1 MSELKVFLFS
11 CAVLYSLLLECGHLF
26 AGCEPINIDEF
37 SQCVEICTSKE
48 DKSNFDSDRTLKEY
62 CVERC
67 VLTLRKCAYE

>member
-1 MSELKVFLFS
+1 MDVLKVFLFS

-37 SQCVEICTSKE
+37 SQCVEACTSKE
-48 DKSNFDSDRTLKEY
+48 DKTNFDSDRTLKEY

-67 VLTLRKCAYE
+67 VLILRKCAYE